1 MVKKQSYSSILF
13 LIINNLNTFISGS
26 KITKNS
32 KSNGG
37 GVSSLTNGP
46 INTDSIQVYPDDE
59 EHAAEEH
66 DGDDETKSVHGT
78 RSTDL
83 IFLKSVVLTNT
94 LERPKK
100 VSIDILHL
108 SPSMA
113 CY

>member
-1 MVKKQSYSSILF
+1 MF
-13 LIINNLNTFISGS
+13 LIILYLNTLISGS

-46 INTDSIQVYPDDE
+46 INTDSIQVHPDDG
-59 EHAAEEH
+59 EHPAEEH
-66 DGDDETKSVHGT
+66 DGDEETKSLHGT

-100 VSIDILHL
+100 VSIDILNL
-108 SPSMA
+108 SHSMA